1 MVDFFSCFLCLD
13 AEVSLF
19 TELNPGQQCCSPS
32 NGLILC
38 FLFYILQPL
47 HPFLDHFLLM
57 TLRGLITVYLQ
68 TIPILTWAPMKNSIL
83 HHLCDFLLPL
93 STTARILGGL
103 LWWSSLVFPGLPCS
117 FLATPFIGSAV
128 SLRPPRHTHSLSRR
142 SFRVSWRQP
151 ALKQQMQT
159 TIQLVLNHEFSYLH
173 IHLFKDNIH
182 TSRVIIK
189 SLYCC
194 FAGTEW
200 LE

>member
-1 MVDFFSCFLCLD
+1 
-13 AEVSLF
+13 
-19 TELNPGQQCCSPS
+19 
-32 NGLILC
+32 
-38 FLFYILQPL
+38 
-47 HPFLDHFLLM
+47 M
-57 TLRGLITVYLQ
+57 TLRGLIIVYLQ
-68 TIPILTWAPMKNSIL
+68 TIPILTWAPLKNSIR

-93 STTARILGGL
+93 STMAHILGRQPR
-103 LWWSSLVFPGLPCS
+103 WWSSLVFPGLPCS
-117 FLATPFIGSAV
+117 FLATPFNGSAV
-128 SLRPPRHTHSLSRR
+128 SPRPPRHTHSLSRR
-142 SFRVSWRQP
+142 SFRVPWRQP

-159 TIQLVLNHEFSYLH
+159 TIQLVLNQEFSYLH